1 VAEGHEPESVALD
14 ELVRRLDRLREQCA
28 EASAEWQTVVTVVTA
43 AAVRLGAVGKEFS
56 TSRGDGV
63 SEADRGLLKAI
74 ADMVSAVGLVL
85 NASELVIKL
94 GAADDARGA
103 HESERDAGRVGGRR
117 Q

>member
-1 VAEGHEPESVALD
+1 MAEGHEPESVALD